1 LPGLAPRAAF
11 SARSGSRRLMLRYCF
26 IVIFSCG
33 TASANQPCVI
43 GAGGGSGERPK
54 RAAEEA
60 GHRRFVDQ
68 GRVPMENAL
77 LVGLSRQMALTHEL
91 DVIANN
97 IANINTTGYK
107 ADNAMF
113 EEYLMPRA
121 SDQSFI
127 GQDRRIR
134 YVEDRASWI
143 DMSQGAI
150 QQTGNPLDVAIS
162 GSGYFVVQ
170 TPNGQQRYTRNG
182 AFSINGAGQ
191 LVTSDGNQ
199 VIGDSGPIS
208 FQSTDHDVTISRSG
222 IITVREGN
230 STADSQRGNLQL
242 VNFVQTQLLQKDGGS
257 TFEAPAGVTPDPVP
271 ANTYVVQGAIEK
283 SNVNGVSAMA
293 RLIEITR
300 SYTDIA
306 NILQQ
311 QSDQRRS
318 ALSQLSQTPNS

>member
-1 LPGLAPRAAF
+1 
-11 SARSGSRRLMLRYCF
+11 
-26 IVIFSCG
+26 
-33 TASANQPCVI
+33 
-43 GAGGGSGERPK
+43 
-54 RAAEEA
+54 
-60 GHRRFVDQ
+60 
-68 GRVPMENAL
+68 MENTL

-121 SDQSFI
+121 SDQSFS

-162 GSGYFVVQ
+162 GSGYLVVQ

-182 AFSINGAGQ
+182 ALSINASGQ
-191 LVTSDGNQ
+191 LVTDDGNQ
-199 VIGDSGPIS
+199 VIGDSGPIT
-208 FQSTDHDVTISRSG
+208 FQSTDRDVTISRGG
-222 IITVREGN
+222 IITVRDGTG
-230 STADSQRGNLQL
+230 TADSPRGNLQL
-242 VNFVQTQLLQKDGGS
+242 VNFAQPQLLQKDGGS
-257 TFEAPAGVTPDPVP
+257 TFEAPAGVTPDPAP

-283 SNVNGVSAMA
+283 SNVNGVAAMA
-293 RLIEITR
+293 RMIEITR
-300 SYTDIA
+300 NYTDIA
-306 NILQQ
+306 NVLQQ
-311 QSDQRRS
+311 QSEQRRS
-318 ALSQLSQTPNS
+318 ALSQLSQTPSS